1 VNGRTLAVLA
11 LPVALLISAC
21 SDASPKA
28 SGAASSP
35 TGAAS
40 SPVGSTASPVGSA
53 GATRGTARTSNGGQ
67 VTVIV
72 DWPGP
77 TDGAVFE
84 VKLDTHAVDL
94 DPLDLADSVLLND
107 RRETLPAPSWAAPKG
122 GHHREGAL
130 TFEGDAPRFF
140 AGASWIEL
148 VLKGIGDVPERTLRW
163 DVGS

>member
-1 VNGRTLAVLA
+1 MNGRTLAGLA
-11 LPVALLISAC
+11 LPVALLVSAC
-21 SDASPKA
+21 SEASPGA
-28 SGAASSP
+28 SGTASSP
-35 TGAAS
+35 TGVAS
-40 SPVGSTASPVGSA
+40 SPVGSASV
-53 GATRGTARTSNGGQ
+53 TRGTARTSNGGQ
-67 VTVIV
+67 VTAIV

-84 VKLDTHAVDL
+84 VKLDTHSVDL
-94 DPLDLADSVLLND
+94 DPLDLADAVLRND
-107 RRETLPAPSWAAPKG
+107 RRETLLAPSWAAPKG
-122 GHHREGAL
+122 GHHREGVL